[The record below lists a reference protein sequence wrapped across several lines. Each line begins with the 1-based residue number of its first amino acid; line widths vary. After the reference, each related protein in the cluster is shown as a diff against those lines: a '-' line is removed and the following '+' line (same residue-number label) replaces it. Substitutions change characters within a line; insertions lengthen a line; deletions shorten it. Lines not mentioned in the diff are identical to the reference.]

1 MLFCRQI
8 TMNKHALLIGFG
20 PGLAT
25 GIVRAF
31 AREGFG
37 FSLVARNAEK
47 LMNAITA
54 LSSEGVTAHGF
65 TGDAYKPDTI
75 VAAAQAARTAHG
87 PVDLLIYNAAAL
99 KMRDV
104 LDESAADVATDMNA
118 CVGSF
123 LDVTR
128 ALLPDLEAAK
138 GAVLATGGGLG
149 VNPDRRF
156 GSLSMGK
163 AALRNLVYQLHG
175 ALGERGIYVGTV
187 TIGGFIQPSDP
198 TYAPDALA
206 QHFVRLATQ
215 RRDVEFAV

>member
-1 MLFCRQI
+1 MS
-8 TMNKHALLIGFG
+8 KHALLVGFG
-20 PGLAT
+20 PGLGT
-25 GIVRAF
+25 SLVRAF
-31 AREGFG
+31 AQHGYET
-37 FSLVARNAEK
+37 SVLARNLDK
-47 LMNAITA
+47 LKTA
-54 LSSEGVTAHGF
+54 VTELQSGGIVAHPYAA
-65 TGDAYKPDTI
+65 DAYKPETV
-75 VAAAQAARTAHG
+75 VAAAQAARAAHG

-104 LDESAADVATDMNA
+104 LEESAADVATDMNA

-128 ALLPDLEAAK
+128 LLLPDLAARN
-138 GAVLATGGGLG
+138 GAILATGGALG

-175 ALGERGIYVGTV
+175 ALAERGVYAGTV

-198 TYAPDALA
+198 VYAPDALA
-206 QHFVRLATQ
+206 QHFVRLAAQ
-215 RRDVEFAV
+215 RADVEFAV